1 MATKDTMRQPCP
13 DPAYANETWRAKHH
27 FKELDMHIPPVR
39 RNRDFKATPY
49 GAAVG
54 MPNYRHATPY
64 LLLKHMVDW
73 QHEENHHPTKWFKR
87 FVAGAMLGLVVGQV
101 WFFFAPINGFAA
113 QKLLAATGERP
124 FSGVT
129 WRYVISCN

>member
-27 FKELDMHIPPVR
+27 FKELDMYIPPVR

-64 LLLKHMVDW
+64 LLLKHMVTG
-73 QHEENHHPTKWFKR
+73 NTKR
-87 FVAGAMLGLVVGQV
+87 TIIQL
-101 WFFFAPINGFAA
+101 NGSRD
-113 QKLLAATGERP
+113 LLQELCLDLLLDR
-124 FSGVT
+124 SG
-129 WRYVISCN
+129 SSSLQ